1 MHYIYLA
8 LAIIGE
14 VIGINAL
21 KASEEF
27 TKPFY
32 AIIGILGYFCTF
44 YFLVLALRVIPI
56 GIAYAIWAGVGIVM
70 ITIAAYYLHEQS
82 LDMPALIG
90 IALIITG
97 VIVIQIFSETI
108 KLES

>member
-27 TKPFY
+27 TKPWY
-32 AIIGILGYFCTF
+32 TVIGILGYLCTF
-44 YFLVLALRVIPI
+44 YFLVLALRSIPI

-70 ITIAAYYLHEQS
+70 ITVAAYYLHDQS
-82 LDMPALIG
+82 LDIPALIG
-90 IALIITG
+90 IALIISG
-97 VIVIQIFSETI
+97 VVVIQMFSDSVL
-108 KLES
+108 LEG